1 MKNENMNDT
10 EILSIM
16 LTSGINVVMDFGK
29 AKAGTLMK
37 ARMAARGG
45 YSTTAFVL
53 AEICTFDGHKLTGE
67 DILNFDIVDYALL
80 EEAWDKYNEKKL
92 EILEVI
98 QT

>member
-1 MKNENMNDT
+1 MQNKNDETDT
-10 EILSIM
+10 LSIM
-16 LTSGINVVMDFGK
+16 LTNGINVVMNFSN

-53 AEICTFDGHKLTGE
+53 AEICTFDGNKLTGE
-67 DILNFDIVDYALL
+67 DILGFDIVDYALL

-92 EILEVI
+92 KILDVI